1 VSAVLIIVLVVVAVI
16 VIAVVAFISMYNRF
30 ARQRN
35 TIEES
40 WRQIDVELQ
49 RRHDLIGNLVEVTK
63 AAARFEQQTLQ
74 QVVAARG
81 QAVAAHGAGP
91 AAQGQAEQALNG
103 ALSNFFAVAEQYP
116 NLKANQDFLYL
127 QQQMVE
133 TEDRVAAGRRFYN
146 GNVRAYNT
154 RFDTFPSSVV
164 ANFGKF
170 EKREYHEVDD
180 PNVRA
185 APSLRGAFDS
195 LTTPP
200 LGQPALGQRRTMPD
214 QPPRTPPAPPVQP
227 PPA

>member
-1 VSAVLIIVLVVVAVI
+1 VIILLLVVAVI
-16 VIAVVAFISMYNRF
+16 VIAVGAFIAMYNKF

-63 AAARFEQQTLQ
+63 ASARFEQQTLQ
-74 QVVAARG
+74 QVVTART
-81 QAVAAHGAGP
+81 QAVAAHGTGP
-91 AAQGQAEQALNG
+91 ATQGHAEQALNG

-116 NLKANQDFLYL
+116 DLKASRNYLDL

-154 RFDTFPSSVV
+154 RFDTFPSSMV

-170 EKREYHEVDD
+170 QKKEYYEVDD
-180 PNVRA
+180 PKVRA
-185 APSLRGAFDS
+185 APTLAGAFDQV
-195 LTTPP
+195 TPTPP
-200 LGQPALGQRRTMPD
+200 LGI
-214 QPPRTPPAPPVQP
+214 QPPQNPPV
-227 PPA
+227 